1 MFRSSVRYSSTVSKI
16 ARVPSKFNAT
26 SSASNVKPN
35 YSKGTLYH
43 HPSPSIAKISTPD
56 AFLPSNDPRKGLNLS
71 GKPSTSYANAPSLST
86 PTRREL
92 NLTPAQVTEI
102 QTLRM
107 SEPDKWTRKA
117 LAEKFNVS
125 PFTISLVSD
134 ANSERQEEMTQRLET
149 IKKSWSEGR
158 RRARLERQ
166 KRKVSWYRDE

>member
-1 MFRSSVRYSSTVSKI
+1 M
-16 ARVPSKFNAT
+16 
-26 SSASNVKPN
+26 
-35 YSKGTLYH
+35 
-43 HPSPSIAKISTPD
+43 
-56 AFLPSNDPRKGLNLS
+56 
-71 GKPSTSYANAPSLST
+71 
-86 PTRREL
+86 
-92 NLTPAQVTEI
+92 
-102 QTLRM
+102 RM